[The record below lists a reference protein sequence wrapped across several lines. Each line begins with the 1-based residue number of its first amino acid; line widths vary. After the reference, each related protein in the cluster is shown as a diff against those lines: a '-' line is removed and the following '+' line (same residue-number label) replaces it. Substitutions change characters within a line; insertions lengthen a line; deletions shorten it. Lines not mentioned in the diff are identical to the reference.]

1 MKISIHA
8 GHNPDGLPGA
18 GAVGYLKESTC
29 AREIVAQLYD
39 FLRDVEGVE
48 VEDHTVNNGTGQNN
62 VLRLLA
68 DRINAFSPDVA
79 ISIHLN
85 SAATEDAEGVETWSY
100 PGNSEML
107 DLGGAITNKLSLDM
121 GYKDRGQ
128 KKNGTLFIIRKTV
141 CPCIIIEC
149 GFVSNRED
157 CEKYDA
163 EEIAYAITK
172 AIMSVYG
179 LAQKLPED
187 TEEREEDY
195 PDALKRIQVGA
206 FRSTANAQA
215 ELERVKAAG
224 WTDAFITT

>member
-8 GHNPDGLPGA
+8 GHNPDGLPGS

-39 FLRDVEGVE
+39 FLRDLEGVD
-48 VEDHTVNNGTGQNN
+48 VEDHTVNNGTGQQN

-68 DRINAFSPDVA
+68 DRINTFSPDIA

-85 SAATEDAEGVETWSY
+85 SATSEDGKGVETWSY
-100 PGNSEML
+100 PGNTKML
-107 DLGGAITNKLSLDM
+107 ELGEAITKSLSLDM
-121 GYKDRGQ
+121 GYMDRGQ
-128 KKNGTLFIIRKTV
+128 KKSGTLYILRKTV
-141 CPCIIIEC
+141 CPCIIVEC

-172 AIMSVYG
+172 AIMSVYA
-179 LAQKLPED
+179 LVQKLPED
-187 TEEREEDY
+187 TEEREDEY
-195 PDALKRIQVGA
+195 PDVLKRIQVGA

-224 WTDAFITT
+224 W

>member
-8 GHNPDGLPGA
+8 GHNPDGLPGS

-39 FLRDVEGVE
+39 FLRDLEGVE

-68 DRINAFSPDVA
+68 DRINAFSPDFA

-85 SAATEDAEGVETWSY
+85 SAASEDGKGVETWSY
-100 PGNSEML
+100 PGNKTML
-107 DLGGAITNKLSLDM
+107 ELGQAITKRLCLDM

-128 KKNGTLFIIRKTV
+128 GKSGTLYILRKTV
-141 CPCIIIEC
+141 CPCIIVEC

-163 EEIAYAITK
+163 AEIAYAITK

-179 LAQKLPED
+179 LVQKLPED
-187 TEEREEDY
+187 TEEREDEY
-195 PDALKRIQVGA
+195 PDAMKRIQVGA
-206 FRSTANAQA
+206 FRSTTNAQE
-215 ELERVKAAG
+215 ELKRVKAAG

>member
-8 GHNPDGLPGA
+8 GHNPDGLPGS

-39 FLRDVEGVE
+39 FLRDLDGVE
-48 VEDHTVNNGTGQNN
+48 VEDHTVNNGTGQQN

-68 DRINAFSPDVA
+68 DRINTYSPDVA

-85 SAATEDAEGVETWSY
+85 SAANEEANGVETWSY
-100 PGNSEML
+100 PGNTTMKH
-107 DLGGAITNKLSLDM
+107 LGGAISNRLSLDM
-121 GYKDRGQ
+121 GYKERGQ
-128 KKNGTLFIIRKTV
+128 KESSTLYILKKTT
-141 CPCIIIEC
+141 CPCIIVEC
-149 GFVSNRED
+149 GFVSNYED
-157 CEKYDA
+157 SQKYDPD
-163 EEIAYAITK
+163 EIAYSITT
-172 AIMSVYG
+172 AIMETYG
-179 LAQKLPED
+179 LLPKLPDEVED
-187 TEEREEDY
+187 REEDY
-195 PDALKRIQVGA
+195 PDTLKRIQVGA